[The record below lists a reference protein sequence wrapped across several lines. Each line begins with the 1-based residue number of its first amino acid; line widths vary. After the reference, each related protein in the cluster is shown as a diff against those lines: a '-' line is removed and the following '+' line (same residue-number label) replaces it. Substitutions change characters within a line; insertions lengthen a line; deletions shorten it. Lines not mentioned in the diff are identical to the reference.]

1 MTINLKCWIVK
12 LSIQILGFLIGSAIA
27 SAIIY
32 ICIEILK
39 GLMK

>member
-1 MTINLKCWIVK
+1 MNIK
-12 LSIQILGFLIGSAIA
+12 LSIQIMGFLIGSAIA

-39 GLMK
+39 GFIK